1 MNELVVE
8 QTQYATGE
16 RWLSIHSSDPSA
28 VEGAVECTSYRDGT
42 GSGSGDRSDSLLT
55 TTVMVT
61 REPKIP

>member
-28 VEGAVECTSYRDGT
+28 IEGAVEYASYRDGT
-42 GSGSGDRSDSLLT
+42 GIGTGDGSYSWLT
-55 TTVMVT
+55 TTVVVT